1 MKAAI
6 RHLKR
11 NRGRTILTLLAVLIP
26 VYFLVFMFGFSNS
39 IVADMFETATRVDT
53 GHLQVRHIERR
64 GMGSAIP
71 LMHDSKSVLADLDQI
86 DGIEWRTVR
95 LDMPALASVADR
107 SQAVYVQGVVPEEI
121 APISSIGDLVVKG
134 TYLKNGQNG
143 AVIGEEL
150 ADLLNVDVGDEIA
163 LLGAHPETGLG
174 ALKVPVV
181 GVYRAPISA
190 MGRTIVHTT
199 LTTARRLARSP
210 DAATA
215 VVVRVSDV
223 AGPWDV
229 GKIEAVTAQLKGL
242 LPDDLVVLDWRDLA
256 PQVSGYMSILQPAM
270 IIFAAIF
277 FGLGALVV
285 LNTLYLSVMERTR
298 ELGLIIS
305 LGASRWRV
313 IRMILTE
320 AGLIA
325 VIGAVYGALVG
336 VALAWI
342 VEAFGGIP
350 LPGAALTDYMKVIGM
365 KPVLHMKIS
374 WSQVVISAVAMAGV
388 AVLAAWFPAYR
399 ASKLEPVEAMR
410 YVG

>member
-26 VYFLVFMFGFSNS
+26 VYFLVFMFGLSNS
-39 IVADMFETATRVDT
+39 IVSDMFETATRIDT
-53 GHLQVRHIERR
+53 GHFQIRHIERR

-71 LMHDSKSVLADLDQI
+71 LMHDSESVLAALDHI

-107 SQAVYVQGVVPEEI
+107 SQAVYVQGVIPEEI
-121 APISSIGDLVVKG
+121 APISSIRDLVVKG
-134 TYLKNGQNG
+134 TYLKKGQSG

-150 ADLLNVDVGDEIA
+150 AALLNVDVGGEIV

-181 GVYRAPISA
+181 GIYRAPISA
-190 MGRTIVHTT
+190 MGRTVIHTT
-199 LTTARRLARSP
+199 LTTARQLARSP
-210 DAATA
+210 AAATA
-215 VVVRVSDV
+215 VVVRVSGV

-229 GKIEAVTAQLKGL
+229 AKIEVVTAELNGL
-242 LPDDLVVLDWRDLA
+242 LPDDLEVSDWRELA
-256 PQVSGYMSILQPAM
+256 PQVSGYMGILQPAM
-270 IIFAAIF
+270 LIFAVIF

-305 LGASRWRV
+305 IGASQWRV

-325 VIGAVYGALVG
+325 VIGAIYGALIG
-336 VALAWI
+336 VALAWV

-350 LPGAALTDYMKVIGM
+350 LPGADLANYMKAFGM
-365 KPVLHMKIS
+365 KPVLHMMIS
-374 WSQVVISAVAMAGV
+374 WPQVVISAAAMAGV

-410 YVG
+410 YVE

>member
-26 VYFLVFMFGFSNS
+26 VYFLVFMFGMSNS
-39 IVADMFETATRVDT
+39 IVSDMFETATRVDT
-53 GHLQVRHIERR
+53 GHLQIRHVERR

-71 LMHDSKSVLADLDQI
+71 LMHDPKSVLAALDKI

-107 SQAVYVQGVVPEEI
+107 SQAIYVQGVIPEEV
-121 APISSIGDLVVKG
+121 APISSIQDLVVKG
-134 TYLKNGQNG
+134 TYLKNGQSG

-150 ADLLNVDVGDEIA
+150 AALLSVNIGDEIT

-174 ALKVPVV
+174 VLKVPIV
-181 GVYRAPISA
+181 GIYQAPISA
-190 MGRTIVHTT
+190 MGRTVIQTT
-199 LTTARRLARSP
+199 LTTARQLARSP

-215 VVVRVSDV
+215 VVVRVNDV
-223 AGPWDV
+223 HGPRDI
-229 GKIEAVTAQLKGL
+229 GKIEVVTSQLKGL
-242 LPDDLVVLDWRDLA
+242 LPEDMEVLDWRQLA
-256 PQVSGYMSILQPAM
+256 PQVSGYMGILRPVM
-270 IIFAAIF
+270 FIFAAIF

-298 ELGLIIS
+298 ELGLIIA

-313 IRMILTE
+313 MGMVLTE

-325 VIGAVYGALVG
+325 VVGAVYGALIG

-342 VEAFGGIP
+342 IEALGGIP
-350 LPGAALTDYMKVIGM
+350 LPGAELAKYMKIFGM
-365 KPVLHMKIS
+365 KPVIHMMIS
-374 WSQVVISAVAMAGV
+374 WPQVVISAAAMVGV
-388 AVLAAWFPAYR
+388 AVLAAWFPAHR

-410 YVG
+410 YVE

>member
-39 IVADMFETATRVDT
+39 IVSDMFETATRIDT
-53 GHLQVRHIERR
+53 GHFQVRHIERR

-71 LMHDSKSVLADLDQI
+71 LMQDSESVLAALDEI
-86 DGIEWRTVR
+86 DGVEWRTVR
-95 LDMPALASVADR
+95 LDMPALASAADR
-107 SQAVYVQGVVPEEI
+107 SQTIYIQGVVPEEI
-121 APISSIGDLVVKG
+121 APISSIGDLVVEG
-134 TYLKNGQNG
+134 TYLRNGQNG

-150 ADLLNVDVGDEIA
+150 ADLLNVGVGDEMA
-163 LLGAHPETGLG
+163 LLCAHPETGLG
-174 ALKVPVV
+174 VLKVPVV
-181 GVYRAPISA
+181 GIYQAPISA
-190 MGRTIVHTT
+190 MGRTIIHTT
-199 LTTARRLARSP
+199 LTTARQLARSP
-210 DAATA
+210 AATA
-215 VVVRVSDV
+215 VVVRVDDV
-223 AGPWDV
+223 EGPWDV
-229 GKIEAVTAQLKGL
+229 GKIEAVTAQLTGS
-242 LPDDLVVLDWRDLA
+242 LPDELEVLDWRELA
-256 PQVSGYMSILQPAM
+256 PQVSGYMRILQPAM
-270 IIFAAIF
+270 IIFAAVF

-325 VIGAVYGALVG
+325 VIGAVYGALIG
-336 VALAWI
+336 VALVWI

-350 LPGAALTDYMKVIGM
+350 LPGADLADYMKVVGM
-365 KPVLHMKIS
+365 SPVLHMMIS
-374 WSQVVISAVAMAGV
+374 WPQVVVSAVTMVGV
-388 AVLAAWFPAYR
+388 AILAAWFPAYR

-410 YVG
+410 YVE

>member
-26 VYFLVFMFGFSNS
+26 VYFLVFMFGMSNS
-39 IVADMFETATRVDT
+39 IVSDMFETATRVDT
-53 GHLQVRHIERR
+53 GHLQIRHVERR

-71 LMHDSKSVLADLDQI
+71 LMHDSKSVLAAVDQI

-95 LDMPALASVADR
+95 LDMPAMASAADR
-107 SQAVYVQGVVPEEI
+107 SQAVHVQGVIPEEI
-121 APISSIGDLVVKG
+121 APISSIRDLVVKG
-134 TYLKNGQNG
+134 TYLKNGQSG

-150 ADLLNVDVGDEIA
+150 AALLNVDMGDEIT
-163 LLGAHPETGLG
+163 LLGSHPETGLG
-174 ALKVPVV
+174 VLKVPIV
-181 GVYRAPISA
+181 GIYQAPISE
-190 MGRTIVHTT
+190 MGRTVIQTT
-199 LTTARRLARSP
+199 LTTARQLARSP

-215 VVVRVSDV
+215 VVVRVNDV
-223 AGPWDV
+223 HGPRD
-229 GKIEAVTAQLKGL
+229 IDNIQAVTAQLKGL
-242 LPDDLVVLDWRDLA
+242 LPEDLEVLDWRQLA
-256 PQVSGYMSILQPAM
+256 PQVSGYMGILRPVM
-270 IIFAAIF
+270 IIFAVIF

-298 ELGLIIS
+298 ELGLIIA

-313 IRMILTE
+313 MGMVLTE

-325 VIGAVYGALVG
+325 VIGAAYGALIG

-342 VEAFGGIP
+342 IEALGGIP
-350 LPGAALTDYMKVIGM
+350 LPGAELAKYMKIFGM
-365 KPVLHMKIS
+365 KPVIHMMIS
-374 WSQVVISAVAMAGV
+374 WPQVVISAAAMVVVAIM
-388 AVLAAWFPAYR
+388 AAWFPAHR

-410 YVG
+410 YVE

>member
-11 NRGRTILTLLAVLIP
+11 NRGRTVLTLLAVLIP
-26 VYFLVFMFGFSNS
+26 VYFLVFMFGMSNS
-39 IVADMFETATRVDT
+39 IVSDMFETATRVDT
-53 GHLQVRHIERR
+53 GHLQIRHVERR

-71 LMHDSKSVLADLDQI
+71 LMHDPKSVLAALDKI

-107 SQAVYVQGVVPEEI
+107 SQAIYVQGVIPEEV
-121 APISSIGDLVVKG
+121 APISSIQDLVVKG
-134 TYLKNGQNG
+134 TYLKNGQSG

-150 ADLLNVDVGDEIA
+150 AALLSVNIGDEIT

-174 ALKVPVV
+174 VLKVPIV
-181 GVYRAPISA
+181 GIYQAPISA
-190 MGRTIVHTT
+190 MGRTVIQTT
-199 LTTARRLARSP
+199 LTTARQLARSP

-215 VVVRVSDV
+215 VVVRVNDV
-223 AGPWDV
+223 HGPWDI
-229 GKIEAVTAQLKGL
+229 GKIEAVAAQLKGL
-242 LPDDLVVLDWRDLA
+242 LPEDLEVLDWRKLA
-256 PQVSGYMSILQPAM
+256 PQVSGYVGILRPAM
-270 IIFAAIF
+270 FIFAVIF

-298 ELGLIIS
+298 ELGLIIA

-313 IRMILTE
+313 MRMILTE

-325 VIGAVYGALVG
+325 VVGAVYGALIG

-342 VEAFGGIP
+342 IEALGGIP
-350 LPGAALTDYMKVIGM
+350 LPGAELAKYMKIFGM
-365 KPVLHMKIS
+365 KPVIHMMIS
-374 WSQVVISAVAMAGV
+374 WPQVVISAAAMVVVAIM
-388 AVLAAWFPAYR
+388 AAWFPAHR

-410 YVG
+410 YVE

>member
-26 VYFLVFMFGFSNS
+26 VYFLVFMFGMSNS
-39 IVADMFETATRVDT
+39 IISDMFETATRVDT
-53 GHLQVRHIERR
+53 GHLQIRHVERR

-71 LMHDSKSVLADLDQI
+71 LMHDSKSVLAALDKI
-86 DGIEWRTVR
+86 DAVEWRTVR

-107 SQAVYVQGVVPEEI
+107 SQAIYVQGVIPEEV
-121 APISSIGDLVVKG
+121 APISSIQDLVVKG
-134 TYLKNGQNG
+134 TYLKNGQSG

-150 ADLLNVDVGDEIA
+150 AALLNVDMGDEIT

-174 ALKVPVV
+174 VLKVPIV
-181 GVYRAPISA
+181 GIYQAPISE
-190 MGRTIVHTT
+190 MGRTLIQTT
-199 LTTARRLARSP
+199 LNTARQLARSP

-215 VVVRVSDV
+215 VVVRVNDV
-223 AGPWDV
+223 HGPRDIDN
-229 GKIEAVTAQLKGL
+229 IEAVTAQLKGL
-242 LPDDLVVLDWRDLA
+242 LPEDLEVLDWRQLA
-256 PQVSGYMSILQPAM
+256 PQVSGYMGILRPVM

-298 ELGLIIS
+298 ELGLIIA

-313 IRMILTE
+313 MGMVLTE

-325 VIGAVYGALVG
+325 VVGAVYGALIG

-342 VEAFGGIP
+342 IEALGGIP
-350 LPGAALTDYMKVIGM
+350 LPGAELAKYMKIFGM
-365 KPVLHMKIS
+365 KPVIHMMIS
-374 WSQVVISAVAMAGV
+374 WPQVVISAAAMVGV
-388 AVLAAWFPAYR
+388 AIMAAWFPAYR

-410 YVG
+410 YVE

>member
-26 VYFLVFMFGFSNS
+26 VYFLVFMFGMSNS
-39 IVADMFETATRVDT
+39 IVSDMFETATRVDT
-53 GHLQVRHIERR
+53 GHLQIRHVERR

-71 LMHDSKSVLADLDQI
+71 LMRDSKSVLAAVDQI

-95 LDMPALASVADR
+95 LDMPAMASAADR
-107 SQAVYVQGVVPEEI
+107 SQAVHVQGVIPEEI
-121 APISSIGDLVVKG
+121 APISSIEDLVVKG
-134 TYLKNGQNG
+134 AYLKNGQSG

-150 ADLLNVDVGDEIA
+150 AALLNVDMGDEIT

-174 ALKVPVV
+174 VLKVPIV
-181 GVYRAPISA
+181 GIYQAPISE
-190 MGRTIVHTT
+190 MGRTVIQTT
-199 LTTARRLARSP
+199 LTTARQLARSP

-215 VVVRVSDV
+215 VVVRVNDV
-223 AGPWDV
+223 HGPRDIDN
-229 GKIEAVTAQLKGL
+229 IEAVTAQLKGL
-242 LPDDLVVLDWRDLA
+242 LPEDLEVLDWRQLA
-256 PQVSGYMSILQPAM
+256 PQVSGYMGILRPVM
-270 IIFAAIF
+270 IIFAVIF

-298 ELGLIIS
+298 ELGLIIA

-313 IRMILTE
+313 MGMVLTE

-325 VIGAVYGALVG
+325 VVGAAYGALIG

-342 VEAFGGIP
+342 IEALGGIP
-350 LPGAALTDYMKVIGM
+350 LPGAELAKYMKIFGM
-365 KPVLHMKIS
+365 KPVIHMMIS
-374 WSQVVISAVAMAGV
+374 WPQVVISAAAMVVVAIM
-388 AVLAAWFPAYR
+388 AAWFPAHR

-410 YVG
+410 YVE

>member
-26 VYFLVFMFGFSNS
+26 VYFLVFMFGMSNS
-39 IVADMFETATRVDT
+39 IVSDMFETATRVDT
-53 GHLQVRHIERR
+53 GHFQIRHVERR

-71 LMHDSKSVLADLDQI
+71 LMHDPKSVLAALDKI

-107 SQAVYVQGVVPEEI
+107 SQAIYVQGVIPEEV
-121 APISSIGDLVVKG
+121 APISSIQDLVVKG
-134 TYLKNGQNG
+134 TYLKNGQSG

-150 ADLLNVDVGDEIA
+150 AALLSVNIGDEIT

-174 ALKVPVV
+174 VLKVPIV
-181 GVYRAPISA
+181 GIYQAPISA
-190 MGRTIVHTT
+190 MGRTVIQTT
-199 LTTARRLARSP
+199 LTTARQLARSP

-215 VVVRVSDV
+215 VVVRVNDV
-223 AGPWDV
+223 HGPWDI
-229 GKIEAVTAQLKGL
+229 GKIEAVAAQLEGL
-242 LPDDLVVLDWRDLA
+242 LPEDLEVLDWRKLA
-256 PQVSGYMSILQPAM
+256 PQVSGYVGILRPAM
-270 IIFAAIF
+270 FIFAVIF

-298 ELGLIIS
+298 ELGLIIA

-313 IRMILTE
+313 MGMVLTE
-320 AGLIA
+320 AGVIA
-325 VIGAVYGALVG
+325 VIGAVYGALIG

-342 VEAFGGIP
+342 IEALGGIP
-350 LPGAALTDYMKVIGM
+350 LPGAELAKYMKIFGM
-365 KPVLHMKIS
+365 KPVIHMMIS
-374 WSQVVISAVAMAGV
+374 WPQVAISAAAMVGV
-388 AVLAAWFPAYR
+388 AVLAAWFPAHR
-399 ASKLEPVEAMR
+399 ASRLEPVEAMR
-410 YVG
+410 YVE

>member
-26 VYFLVFMFGFSNS
+26 VYFLVFMFGLSNS
-39 IVADMFETATRVDT
+39 IVSDMFETATRIDT
-53 GHLQVRHIERR
+53 GHLQIRHIERH

-71 LMHDSKSVLADLDQI
+71 LMHDSESVLADLGQI

-107 SQAVYVQGVVPEEI
+107 SQAIYVQGVMPEEI

-134 TYLKNGQNG
+134 TYLKKGQSG

-150 ADLLNVDVGDEIA
+150 AALLNVDVGGEIV

-181 GVYRAPISA
+181 GIYRAPISA
-190 MGRTIVHTT
+190 MGRTIIHTT
-199 LTTARRLARSP
+199 LTTARQLARSP

-215 VVVRVSDV
+215 VVVRVDNV
-223 AGPWDV
+223 KGPWDV
-229 GKIEAVTAQLKGL
+229 AKIEAVTAQLNSL
-242 LPDDLVVLDWRDLA
+242 LPDDLEVLDWRELA
-256 PQVSGYMSILQPAM
+256 PQVSGYMGILQPVM
-270 IIFAAIF
+270 IIFAVIF

-298 ELGLIIS
+298 ELGLIIA

-325 VIGAVYGALVG
+325 VIGAVYGAVIG
-336 VALAWI
+336 VALAWV

-350 LPGAALTDYMKVIGM
+350 LPGADLADYMKVVGM
-365 KPVLHMKIS
+365 KPVLHMMIS
-374 WSQVVISAVAMAGV
+374 WPQVVISAVAMVGV

-410 YVG
+410 YVE

>member
-26 VYFLVFMFGFSNS
+26 VYFLVFMFGLSNS
-39 IVADMFETATRVDT
+39 IVSDMFETATRIDT
-53 GHLQVRHIERR
+53 GHFQIRHIERR

-71 LMHDSKSVLADLDQI
+71 LMHDSESVLAALDHI

-107 SQAVYVQGVVPEEI
+107 SQAVYVQGVIPEEI
-121 APISSIGDLVVKG
+121 APISSIRDLVVKG
-134 TYLKNGQNG
+134 TYLKKGQSG

-150 ADLLNVDVGDEIA
+150 AALLNVDVGGEIV

-181 GVYRAPISA
+181 GIYRAPISA
-190 MGRTIVHTT
+190 MGRTVIHTT
-199 LTTARRLARSP
+199 LTTARQLARSP
-210 DAATA
+210 AAATA
-215 VVVRVSDV
+215 VVVRVSGV

-229 GKIEAVTAQLKGL
+229 AKIEVVTAELNGL
-242 LPDDLVVLDWRDLA
+242 LPDDLEVSDWRELA
-256 PQVSGYMSILQPAM
+256 PQVSGYMGILQPAM
-270 IIFAAIF
+270 LIFAVIF

-305 LGASRWRV
+305 IGASRWRV

-325 VIGAVYGALVG
+325 VIGAIYGALIG
-336 VALAWI
+336 VALAWV

-350 LPGAALTDYMKVIGM
+350 LPGADLANYMKAFGM
-365 KPVLHMKIS
+365 KPVLHMMIS
-374 WSQVVISAVAMAGV
+374 WPQVVISAAAMAGV

-410 YVG
+410 YVE

>member
-26 VYFLVFMFGFSNS
+26 VYFLVSMFALTNS
-39 IVADMFETATRVDT
+39 IVSDMFETATRIDT
-53 GHLQVRHIERR
+53 GHLQIRHIERH

-71 LMHDSKSVLADLDQI
+71 LMHDSESVLADLDQI

-95 LDMPALASVADR
+95 LDMPALASAGDR
-107 SQAVYVQGVVPEEI
+107 SQAVYVQGVIPEEI
-121 APISSIGDLVVKG
+121 APISSIRDLVVKG
-134 TYLKNGQNG
+134 TYLENGQNG

-150 ADLLNVDVGDEIA
+150 AALLNVGVGDQIT
-163 LLGAHPETGLG
+163 LLAAHPETGLG

-181 GVYRAPISA
+181 GIYRAPISA
-190 MGRTIVHTT
+190 MGRTVIHTT
-199 LTTARRLARSP
+199 LTTARALARSP

-215 VVVRVSDV
+215 VVVRVNDV
-223 AGPWDV
+223 HGPRDV
-229 GKIEAVTAQLKGL
+229 GKIEAVTAQLRRL
-242 LPDDLVVLDWRDLA
+242 LPDYVEVLDWRELA
-256 PQVSGYMSILQPAM
+256 PQVSSYMGILQPVM
-270 IIFAAIF
+270 IIFAVVF

-298 ELGLIIS
+298 ELGLIIA

-325 VIGAVYGALVG
+325 VIGAVYGALIG

-350 LPGAALTDYMKVIGM
+350 LPGADLADYMKVVGM
-365 KPVLHMKIS
+365 KPVLHTMIS
-374 WSQVVISAVAMAGV
+374 WPQVVISAAAMVGV
-388 AVLAAWFPAYR
+388 AVLAAWFPAHR
-399 ASKLEPVEAMR
+399 ASKLESVEAMR
-410 YVG
+410 YVE

>member
-6 RHLKR
+6 RHLRR

-26 VYFLVFMFGFSNS
+26 VYFLVFMFGMSNS
-39 IVADMFETATRVDT
+39 IISDMFETATRVDT
-53 GHLQVRHIERR
+53 GHLQIRHVERR

-71 LMHDSKSVLADLDQI
+71 LMKDSKSVLAALDKI
-86 DGIEWRTVR
+86 DAVEWRTVR
-95 LDMPALASVADR
+95 IDMPALATAADR
-107 SQAVYVQGVVPEEI
+107 SQTVYVQGVIPEEI
-121 APISSIGDLVVKG
+121 SPISSIEDLVVKG

-150 ADLLNVDVGDEIA
+150 AALLNVDMGDEIT

-174 ALKVPVV
+174 VLKVPIV
-181 GVYRAPISA
+181 GIYQAPISE
-190 MGRTIVHTT
+190 MGRTLIQTT
-199 LTTARRLARSP
+199 LNTARQLARSP

-215 VVVRVSDV
+215 VVVRVNDV
-223 AGPWDV
+223 HGPRDIDN
-229 GKIEAVTAQLKGL
+229 IEAVTAQLKGL
-242 LPDDLVVLDWRDLA
+242 LPEDLEVLDWRKLA
-256 PQVSGYMSILQPAM
+256 PQVSGYMGILRPVM

-298 ELGLIIS
+298 ELGLIIA

-313 IRMILTE
+313 MGMILTE

-325 VIGAVYGALVG
+325 VVGAVYGALIG

-342 VEAFGGIP
+342 IQALGGIP
-350 LPGAALTDYMKVIGM
+350 LPGAELAKYMKIFGM
-365 KPVLHMKIS
+365 KPVIHMMIS
-374 WSQVVISAVAMAGV
+374 WPQVVISAAAMVGV

-410 YVG
+410 YVE

>member
-26 VYFLVFMFGFSNS
+26 VYFLVFMFGLSNS
-39 IVADMFETATRVDT
+39 IVSDMFETATRIDT
-53 GHLQVRHIERR
+53 GHFQIRHIERR

-71 LMHDSKSVLADLDQI
+71 LMHDSDSALAALGQI
-86 DGIEWRTVR
+86 NGIEWRTVR
-95 LDMPALASVADR
+95 LDMPALASAADR
-107 SQAVYVQGVVPEEI
+107 SQAIYVQGVIPEEI
-121 APISSIGDLVVKG
+121 APISSIADLVVKG
-134 TYLKNGQNG
+134 TYLKSGQSG
-143 AVIGEEL
+143 VVIGEEL
-150 ADLLNVDVGDEIA
+150 ADLLNVDVGDEII

-181 GVYRAPISA
+181 GIYHAPISA
-190 MGRTIVHTT
+190 MGRTVVHTT
-199 LTTARRLARSP
+199 LITARALAHSP

-215 VVVRVSDV
+215 VVVRVNDV
-223 AGPWDV
+223 KGPWDV
-229 GKIEAVTAQLKGL
+229 GKIEAVTAQLRGL
-242 LPDDLVVLDWRDLA
+242 LPDDLEVLDWRELA
-256 PQVSGYMSILQPAM
+256 PQVSGYMGILQPVM
-270 IIFAAIF
+270 IIFAVIF

-298 ELGLIIS
+298 ELGLIIA

-325 VIGAVYGALVG
+325 VIGAVYGALIA

-350 LPGAALTDYMKVIGM
+350 LPGAELANYMKTFGM
-365 KPVLHMKIS
+365 KSVLHMMIS
-374 WSQVVISAVAMAGV
+374 WPQVGISAAAMVVVAL
-388 AVLAAWFPAYR
+388 LAAWFPAYR

-410 YVG
+410 YVE

>member
-39 IVADMFETATRVDT
+39 IVSDMFETATRVDT
-53 GHLQVRHIERR
+53 GHFQIRHIERR

-71 LMHDSKSVLADLDQI
+71 LMHDSESVLAALDEI
-86 DGIEWRTVR
+86 DGVEWRTVR

-107 SQAVYVQGVVPEEI
+107 SQTIYIQGVVPEEI
-121 APISSIGDLVVKG
+121 APISSIGDLVVEG
-134 TYLKNGQNG
+134 TYLRNGQNG

-150 ADLLNVDVGDEIA
+150 ADLLNVGVGDEIA

-174 ALKVPVV
+174 VLKVPIV
-181 GVYRAPISA
+181 GIYRAPISA
-190 MGRTIVHTT
+190 MGRTVIHAT
-199 LTTARRLARSP
+199 LTTARQLARSP

-215 VVVRVSDV
+215 VIVRVDDV
-223 AGPWDV
+223 KGPWDV
-229 GKIEAVTAQLKGL
+229 GKIEAVTAQLTGS
-242 LPDDLVVLDWRDLA
+242 LPDGLEVLDWRELA
-256 PQVSGYMSILQPAM
+256 PQVTGYMSILRPAM
-270 IIFAAIF
+270 IIFAVIF

-325 VIGAVYGALVG
+325 VIGAIYGALIG
-336 VALAWI
+336 VALIWI

-350 LPGAALTDYMKVIGM
+350 LPGAALADYMKVVGM
-365 KPVLHMKIS
+365 KPVLHMIIS
-374 WSQVVISAVAMAGV
+374 WPQMVISAAAMAGV
-388 AVLAAWFPAYR
+388 AIMAAWFPAYR

-410 YVG
+410 YVE